1 MVENPAPTE
10 QKAEASAVHVKEK
23 ASDINA
29 IREMRDSRD
38 RHNPAG
44 GIDGQH
50 SVDLERTYKEFP

>member
-44 GIDGQH
+44 GIDDQH